1 MFVVVRVVADRPWE
15 IVCECLTRAEAE
27 WELSV
32 YRERH
37 PRRVYAID
45 AVARAHR

>member
-37 PRRVYAID
+37 PKREYAID
-45 AVARAHR
+45 AVEPCHR